1 MAAALPFAIQKFV
14 FQPDGQVSIVNLD
27 DSKGTPG
34 QIPGYFVMSS
44 ATPDID
50 PQPLSDS
57 GTNQAKK
64 RMSNQVAHRCLDL
77 TPEEQQQSAQQGIKE
92 IADHLHRIM
101 ASNPA
106 GGAELVITVHGYN
119 TSRRRGQA
127 WYGNIFKYVNRHDP
141 NIMANPNQVF
151 IGYRWPSENVK
162 LGRFLESLLA
172 LPPLPRDI
180 FITGVV
186 GFLLFVGLQIFAL
199 DRSLWGGVL
208 SVAFGVAMVLGLL
221 MFALVVLRLVG
232 YFRDNYRANN
242 FGVLDLVEL
251 LRQIDHAMVKHA
263 AEEMY
268 PGLAQ
273 ASPMERARSQAQARS
288 YWARHS
294 PKNRVKLSF
303 IGHSMGAFVVTNVV
317 RILSD
322 VFDDVFDTDSI
333 GQRPNSNIGDVFRLE
348 RLVLASPDIPVLT
361 IITSRANFLASSLR
375 RFSESYLFSSEGDI
389 ALRIA
394 STAANYIAFPSRT
407 QARGYRLGNVALR
420 NPQNSQNP
428 ASRLRYWRRRGGPLR
443 NPQNPAG
450 TPADYGLINLNAL
463 DQEFPPDLPL
473 SEAIAQ
479 AKNHNVMKSLFLTF
493 KRFQSRGV
501 VTLASL
507 FEDPASAC
515 GKSNQATI
523 ADLFTYFDCTDYVD
537 VRCNLANDTCSDQP
551 TGLLTKAQ
559 GKPVLKTWDY
569 FWLTLDYATGRRDV
583 HGGYF
588 EGQFSQQLIYGL
600 AFLGFGNYLKTFHAD
615 PHTALS
621 QLHLACQ
628 EKGIQGHLSPFRY
641 RMDIQGGNLDSVMQ
655 DMLRAIE
662 VNTEQARIQ
671 RRPAPPATEAR

>member
-1 MAAALPFAIQKFV
+1 MAAALPFVIQKFV

-27 DSKGTPG
+27 DSEGTPG

-50 PQPLSDS
+50 PQPPADPR
-57 GTNQAKK
+57 GNQAKK
-64 RMSNQVAHRCLDL
+64 WMSKQAAHGCLEL
-77 TPEEQQQSAQQGIKE
+77 TPEEQQQYAQQGVKE

-119 TSRRRGQA
+119 TSRRGAQA

-141 NIMANPNQVF
+141 AIMANPNQVL

-162 LGRFLESLLA
+162 LGRFLEALLA

-180 FITGVV
+180 FMTGVV
-186 GFLLFVGLQIFAL
+186 GFLLFVGFQIFAL

-208 SVAFGVAMVLGLL
+208 SVAFGVATALGLL
-221 MFALVVLRLVG
+221 MFALVVLRLVV
-232 YFRDNYRANN
+232 YFRDHYRANN

-251 LRQIDHAMVKHA
+251 LRQIDHAMVQHT

-268 PGLAQ
+268 PSLAQ
-273 ASPMERARSQAQARS
+273 ASPMERARFQAQAQS
-288 YWARHS
+288 YWARRS
-294 PKNRVKLSF
+294 PRNRVKLSF

-322 VFDDVFDTDSI
+322 VFDTDSI
-333 GQRPNSNIGDVFRLE
+333 GQRPDSNIGDIFRLE

-407 QARGYRLGNVALR
+407 QARGYRLGNVAL
-420 NPQNSQNP
+420 QNST
-428 ASRLRYWRRRGGPLR
+428 
-443 NPQNPAG
+443 G

-463 DQEFPPDLPL
+463 DQEFPPVLPL
-473 SEAIAQ
+473 GEAIAQ
-479 AKNHNVMKSLFLTF
+479 AQNHNVMESLFLTF
-493 KRFQSRGV
+493 KRFQRRGV

-515 GKSNQATI
+515 GDSNQGTI

-537 VRCNLANDTCSDQP
+537 VRCNLANYTCSAKP
-551 TGLLTKAQ
+551 TGLLTKAH

-569 FWLTLDYATGRRDV
+569 FWLTLDYATGQRDLGGGTLAAGRRDV

-641 RMDIQGGNLDSVMQ
+641 RVDIQGGNLDSVMQ

-662 VNTEQARIQ
+662 INIQQARSQ
-671 RRPAPPATEAR
+671 RRPAPADPA